1 MSSGQRPRRRRGA
14 AIEGRLLVI
23 RRIIWLIVATLST
36 LYGEDGMIRRVFRL
50 PLIAFALVAIVV

>member
-1 MSSGQRPRRRRGA
+1 M
-14 AIEGRLLVI
+14 I